1 MFAKKSFFL
10 YNINM
15 PKVYYGK
22 DSITPSFLQPKDSNS
37 ELFRTQIAKDSLRQ
51 TEESSLENNL
61 DHSNGSSLAETLEQK
76 PFYAGSGNQQLTKNH
91 SAKKSL
97 SSRLSTAK
105 KLKKFSPLILA
116 VGAFLAVIIFLFVS
130 VSTLGH
136 QIETL
141 ITRATDTMFG
151 SYSENT
157 IRITEELLAKKQGI
171 FPKYFENRLKTN
183 GIELA
188 DKGDSY
194 NLLFDGAT
202 ITPDNFRSFYTK
214 NIPFQEAFTKAKRA
228 RSSNFFDKSATLNL
242 AKIGITRNLYST
254 YRSTGN
260 HETDTKNYHTTEEG
274 VFGEKTN
281 TSINTTTETE
291 HTDKNGNK
299 TTEVNPSGDD
309 IDSSNV
315 SGDTPEVKANN
326 YLLSTAGRVAEAG
339 GLVCGALK
347 VANLISV
354 AVAANQIYQAMHYFI
369 SNQENISKT
378 KAGYGN
384 EAAINPLMNFLT
396 TSTTAEYTDIATGK
410 TKSVTGAPIQAEG
423 FNNIL
428 AGENVDLNMT
438 RNYSVDSVF
447 LASGVALGLTAAR
460 AKACGGIR
468 AVGAVI
474 SLATLAFGGGLIKT
488 AITLV
493 KTTVINVAIATTIA
507 GMLAVLLPYIQ
518 KALFENPA
526 KNLTGKPA
534 GEAYVKGAAL
544 LNKKVARSTS
554 GQALASKEYATSYYQ
569 ETVIA
574 AAREAQLDREKRSP
588 FDTSSPNTFLGSL
601 LGRFSRI
608 STASSLFANLSHL
621 TSITK
626 NSFGSFLNQSTAK
639 VYAADGSENFVT
651 DTDLAG
657 VNYQK
662 IFSNESTCESLTNIG
677 AACDM
682 YGAEVTATDISVE
695 KISSS
700 DPEYQRVISKNVRK
714 NAQGY
719 DEVIPNSLLANKIMF
734 CDERDSPFG
743 HYDSNITN
751 AFNISLGFAN
761 NIPIISDVVELVNA
775 VSDMS
780 PEAEGWGTGS
790 FCVMGKSNPHWEE
803 MKYLQ
808 HYIEQNRI
816 CTQIKCSSVTD
827 SDGNDKNPITAYKE
841 AYYAKNPIDT
851 SRPGILARIS
861 GITKDQAKTVLALL
875 DYATYLANYHPPK
888 KEKATF
894 TDQLKVKK
902 TSTISSFTIN
912 KTIRLIYYAD
922 LKTITRNRSTLA

>member
-1 MFAKKSFFL
+1 MFAKKSNFL
-10 YNINM
+10 YNIDM

-22 DSITPSFLQPKDSNS
+22 DSITPSFLQSNHDSDS
-37 ELFRTQIAKDSLRQ
+37 EVFRSQVAKDSLRQ
-51 TEESSLENNL
+51 SEESSLE
-61 DHSNGSSLAETLEQK
+61 SSYNQNSHEADVKNLEQK
-76 PFYAGSGNQQLTKNH
+76 PFYTGSTKTIKKT
-91 SAKKSL
+91 SKKSL
-97 SSRLSTAK
+97 SSRLRTAK
-105 KLKKFSPLILA
+105 KLKKYSPLILA
-116 VGAFLAVIIFLFVS
+116 VGAFLAVVIFLFVS

-157 IRITEELLAKKQGI
+157 IRITEELLAKKQGT
-171 FPKYFENRLKTN
+171 FPKYFETRLKTN
-183 GIELA
+183 GIEVA

-194 NLLFDGAT
+194 NFLYDGAT
-202 ITPDNFRSFYTK
+202 ITPENFRNFYTK
-214 NIPFQEAFTKAKRA
+214 NVPFQEAFTKAKRA
-228 RSSNFFDKSATLNL
+228 RSSNFFDKPAVMNL
-242 AKIGITRNLYST
+242 AKIGITRNLYSA

-281 TSINTTTETE
+281 TSVNTTTETE

-299 TTEVNPSGDD
+299 TTEVNSSGED

-396 TSTTAEYTDIATGK
+396 TSTTAEYTDIKTGQTK
-410 TKSVTGAPIQAEG
+410 TVTGAPIQAEG

-438 RNYSVDSVF
+438 KNYSVDSVF

-493 KTTVINVAIATTIA
+493 KTTVINVAIAATIA

-526 KNLTGKPA
+526 KNLAGKPA

-569 ETVIA
+569 ETVLA

-588 FDTSSPNTFLGSL
+588 FDTSSPNTFLGSI

-608 STASSLFANLSHL
+608 STASNLFANLTHL
-621 TSITK
+621 TSITQ
-626 NSFGSFLNQSTAK
+626 NSFGSFLGQTTAK

-657 VNYQK
+657 INYQK
-662 IFSNESTCESLTNIG
+662 IFSDESTCESLSNIG

-682 YGAEVTATDISVE
+682 YGAEITATDTSVE

-700 DPEYQRVISKNVRK
+700 DPEYQKVVNQNIRK
-714 NAQGY
+714 NTKGF
-719 DEVIPNSLLANKIMF
+719 DEVIPNSLLARKIMF

-743 HYDSNITN
+743 HYDSNIAN

-761 NIPIISDVVELVNA
+761 NIPIISDAVELVNA
-775 VSDMS
+775 VTDMT
-780 PEAEGWGTGS
+780 PEAEGWSTGS
-790 FCVMGKSNPHWEE
+790 FCVMGKTNPYWEQ

-808 HYIEQNRI
+808 HYIENNRI
-816 CTQIKCSSVTD
+816 CTQIKCTSVTD
-827 SDGNDKNPITAYKE
+827 EEGNDQNPITAYKE

-861 GITKDQAKTVLALL
+861 GITKNQAEIVLALL
-875 DYATYLANYHPPK
+875 DYASYLANYHPPK
-888 KEKATF
+888 SEKATLK
-894 TDQLKVKK
+894 DQLKIHESQTPATVAFDKA
-902 TSTISSFTIN
+902 T
-912 KTIRLIYYAD
+912 RYIYYSD

>member
-1 MFAKKSFFL
+1 MFAKKSVFL
-10 YNINM
+10 YNIIM

-22 DSITPSFLQPKDSNS
+22 DSITPDFLQPKDSDT
-37 ELFRTQIAKDSLRQ
+37 ELYRHQIAKDSLRQ
-51 TEESSLENNL
+51 TEESSLEDNL
-61 DHSNGSSLAETLEQK
+61 DHDHTQSLARTLEQK
-76 PFYAGSGNQQLTKNH
+76 PFYTGSGNQKINKNH
-91 SAKKSL
+91 SSKKSL
-97 SSRLSTAK
+97 FSRLRTAK

-157 IRITEELLAKKQGI
+157 IRITEELLAKKQGT
-171 FPKYFENRLKTN
+171 FPKYFETRLKTN

-202 ITPDNFRSFYTK
+202 ITPENFRSFYTK
-214 NIPFQEAFTKAKRA
+214 NVPFQEAFTKAKRA

-242 AKIGITRNLYST
+242 AKIGITRNLYSA

-299 TTEVNPSGDD
+299 TTEINSTGDD

-315 SGDTPEVKANN
+315 GGDTPEVKANN

-347 VANLISV
+347 VANL
-354 AVAANQIYQAMHYFI
+354 IYQAMHYFI

-396 TSTTAEYTDIATGK
+396 TPTTAEYTDVATGETK
-410 TKSVTGAPIQAEG
+410 TVTGAPIQAEG

-428 AGENVDLNMT
+428 AGENVNLNT
-438 RNYSVDSVF
+438 TKNYSVDSVF

-493 KTTVINVAIATTIA
+493 KTTVVNVAIATTIA

-526 KNLTGKPA
+526 KNLAGKPA

-554 GQALASKEYATSYYQ
+554 GQALAPKEYATSYYQ

-608 STASSLFANLSHL
+608 STASTLFANLSHL
-621 TSITK
+621 TNITQ
-626 NSFGSFLNQSTAK
+626 NSFGSFLNHNTAK

-657 VNYQK
+657 INYQK
-662 IFSNESTCESLTNIG
+662 IFSDESTCESLTNIG

-682 YGAEVTATDISVE
+682 YGAEITATDTSVE

-700 DPEYQRVISKNVRK
+700 DPEYQRVINKNVRK
-714 NAQGY
+714 NSQGY

-761 NIPIISDVVELVNA
+761 SIPIISDAVELVNA

-780 PEAEGWGTGS
+780 PETEGWGTGS
-790 FCVMGKSNPHWEE
+790 FCVMGKTNPHWEE

-816 CTQIKCSSVTD
+816 CTQMKCSSVTD

-888 KEKATF
+888 KEKATYI
-894 TDQLKVKK
+894 DQLPTQK
-902 TSTISSFTIN
+902 STLSSSVALD
-912 KTIRLIYYAD
+912 KTIHVIYYAD